1 MAISLARQIAARS
14 TKPWRRAA
22 SAISPT
28 SWRGLW
34 HVPWRAMGPWDAL
47 WDAAFLL
54 NGSPPGMFGRK
65 RNGKQSEGVPNLID
79 MNLRLFSGS
88 DYSFELRGSNRT
100 CWDGCEFVIP
110 GLILFGLSALA
121 WLAGAG
127 A

>member
-1 MAISLARQIAARS
+1 MRYPQLPGEDFGTCPGARWGLGMPFGTRPSSS
-14 TKPWRRAA
+14 TQ
-22 SAISPT
+22 
-28 SWRGLW
+28 
-34 HVPWRAMGPWDAL
+34 
-47 WDAAFLL
+47 
-54 NGSPPGMFGRK
+54 GSPPGMFGRK